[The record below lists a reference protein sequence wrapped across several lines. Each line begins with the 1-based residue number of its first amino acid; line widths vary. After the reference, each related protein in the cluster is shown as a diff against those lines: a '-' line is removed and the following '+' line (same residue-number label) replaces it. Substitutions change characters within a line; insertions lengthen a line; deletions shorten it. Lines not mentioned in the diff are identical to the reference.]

1 MLLVILLRLR
11 SIPLT
16 EWQPE
21 DEVITNYRTIVQSQ
35 QESYALGWS
44 EAIAMVLNVCGEM
57 YNGYDNATLQEL
69 EQRIV

>member
-1 MLLVILLRLR
+1 
-11 SIPLT
+11 LT